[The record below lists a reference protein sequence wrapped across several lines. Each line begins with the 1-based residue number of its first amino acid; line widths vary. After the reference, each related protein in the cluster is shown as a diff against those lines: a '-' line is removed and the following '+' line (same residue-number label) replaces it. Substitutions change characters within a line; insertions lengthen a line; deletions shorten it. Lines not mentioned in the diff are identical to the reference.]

1 MGSIICISNKS
12 LGDADA
18 TGRGTRSENCGLED
32 VTGGFILPVHRGEK
46 KSQEGRDVVVWRSP
60 VRPGVVI
67 IGSVPCPLS
76 SAPEVGEG
84 RCLGRCTSMWVTLA
98 PFPDGTSTCN
108 LHF

>member
-18 TGRGTRSENCGLED
+18 TGRGTGSENCGLED

-67 IGSVPCPLS
+67 IGSAPCLLS
-76 SAPEVGEG
+76 SAPEVGEEC
-84 RCLGRCTSMWVTLA
+84 CLGRCTSMWVSSQKIPSLV
-98 PFPDGTSTCN
+98 
-108 LHF
+108 LW